1 MVGAAIRA
9 GPGALGG
16 AGGWTGAAATVI
28 ACVIPLL
35 PCEAGVDPRLWGRK
49 LPFPDAFRLTLPWC
63 LRLEPRRRQRRI
75 FLCLEYRV
83 VSVMCGELGI
93 EKGQLFLKG
102 ARHPRRL
109 CPVEPRN
116 IYTSAAAILYA
127 GLTAGVLGE

>member
-1 MVGAAIRA
+1 MGAEVTI
-9 GPGALGG
+9 PGRISSDITLVSAVR
-16 AGGWTGAAATVI
+16 TAAVPTAHLF
-28 ACVIPLL
+28 IP
-35 PCEAGVDPRLWGRK
+35 
-49 LPFPDAFRLTLPWC
+49 
-63 LRLEPRRRQRRI
+63 
-75 FLCLEYRV
+75 CLEYRV

-127 GLTAGVLGE
+127 GLTAGVLGEEGCL